1 MKGPFWAAALLAGL
15 LLASPALAI
24 SVTESNFDQV
34 AKINSLGGTVQQIK
48 QDGTLGGML
57 STAGQFVGSPNNLSG
72 VLVTL
77 PGWLFAVSDT
87 PFVPGSSSEPGN
99 VVANLYGAPTDLT
112 FTTPGAGGP
121 DLASG
126 DGSGD
131 GSVQLLAGGYVR
143 LHFAQPIT
151 AAAGIT
157 RDLFIF
163 TNTAGNGTA
172 SIQLIDPW
180 NNLISGQSVNSIVPG
195 GNAGTGIGGVLLD
208 IPTGTVYQGILLT
221 VLSGSV
227 EVDAVGAT
235 SVPEPATLTLL
246 GSGLA
251 GLGGMAWMR
260 NRRK

>member
-1 MKGPFWAAALLAGL
+1 
-15 LLASPALAI
+15 
-24 SVTESNFDQV
+24 
-34 AKINSLGGTVQQIK
+34 
-48 QDGTLGGML
+48 ML

-77 PGWLFAVSDT
+77 PGWLFAVSAP

-143 LHFAQPIT
+143 VHFAPPLT

-157 RDLFIF
+157 PRPLLFS
-163 TNTAGNGTA
+163 N
-172 SIQLIDPW
+172 
-180 NNLISGQSVNSIVPG
+180 
-195 GNAGTGIGGVLLD
+195 
-208 IPTGTVYQGILLT
+208 
-221 VLSGSV
+221 
-227 EVDAVGAT
+227 
-235 SVPEPATLTLL
+235 
-246 GSGLA
+246 
-251 GLGGMAWMR
+251 
-260 NRRK
+260 